1 MTLLTTFRSEILKTK
16 RTASFYLTII
26 AAAFGPFL
34 TLLDVVMGEGIP
46 MDDRAVILNKLL
58 VDRFE
63 MTGLVAMPFFII
75 LICTLLQQV
84 EYKNNAWKQVLTS
97 PQTRANIFIA
107 KFMNVQLLIAV
118 FMITNLLLMFGSA
131 AILHFKDP
139 SLRLFNQSLDWNG
152 ILQIRA
158 TGYMV
163 LLAMCTIQFW
173 LGLRFKNFIIPISI
187 GICGW
192 FLGTLLV
199 IPMKSP
205 IAAFFPYSFHVYT
218 NLPALKPEL
227 TKICWASFGYAAL
240 FLLVGFWDFRRKRMN
255 G

>member
-1 MTLLTTFRSEILKTK
+1 MTLITSFRSEILKTK
-16 RTASFYLTII
+16 RTASFYLTLI

-34 TLLDVVMGEGIP
+34 TLLDIVIGEGVSAA
-46 MDDRAVILNKLL
+46 DRPVILNKLFI
-58 VDRFE
+58 DKFE
-63 MTGLVAMPFFII
+63 MTGLISMPFFII
-75 LICTLLQQV
+75 LICTLLQHI

-97 PQTRANIFIA
+97 PQTRANIFIS

-118 FMITNLLLMFGSA
+118 FFVANFLFMFVSA
-131 AILHFKDP
+131 AILHVKDP
-139 SLRLFNQSLDWNG
+139 SLHLFSQRPDWSG
-152 ILQIRA
+152 ILEIRA
-158 TGYMV
+158 TAYMV

-173 LGLRFKNFIIPISI
+173 LGLRFRNFIIPIAI

-205 IAAFFPYSFHVYT
+205 VSAYFPYSFHVYT
-218 NLPALKPEL
+218 NLPALKPQL
-227 TKICWASFGYAAL
+227 NSICYKSLGYAVL
-240 FLLVGFWDFRRKRMN
+240 FFTIGLLDFRRRRMI

>member
-1 MTLLTTFRSEILKTK
+1 MTLLTSFRSEILKTK
-16 RTASFYLTII
+16 RTASVYLTII

-34 TLLDVVMGEGIP
+34 TLLDVLMGEGIP

-58 VDRFE
+58 IDRYE

-84 EYKNNAWKQVLTS
+84 EYRNNTWKQLLTS

-107 KFMNVQLLIAV
+107 KFMNVQLLIALFLV
-118 FMITNLLLMFGSA
+118 TNLLLMFVSA
-131 AILHFKDP
+131 TILHLKEP
-139 SLRLFNQSLDWNG
+139 SLQLFSRPVDWYG
-152 ILQIRA
+152 ILEIRA

-163 LLAMCTIQFW
+163 LFALCTIQFW
-173 LGLRFKNFIIPISI
+173 LGLRFKNFIIPIAI

-205 IAAFFPYSFHVYT
+205 IAAYFPYSFHVYT
-218 NLPALKPEL
+218 NLPGLKPQLNRICL
-227 TKICWASFGYAAL
+227 TSLGYGIL
-240 FLLVGFWDFRRKRMN
+240 FLSIGFWDFNRRRME
-255 G
+255 